1 MVLKKF
7 LQIQNLLSEKKR
19 LSNKNPNFFST
30 LFQKTKPYSEE
41 KLIKYNNWAIVVQI
55 INAAFQIALVRKS
68 SYKYIAKF
76 FNLFR
81 KKENKKEISDPPNWK
96 FGVTREYIPEIKK
109 GVADEILKN
118 IQVRKNKK
126 GIPLNKDGKKI
137 TQQVKNYDKYT
148 EEDLGKMVL
157 EGKFANGDN
166 FKSFLNTITI
176 DYKVDKQKKYTQKAD
191 SILVEELNEKLN
203 DKPNADSGI
212 LIIFKG
218 NAFDSS
224 FDVKDFERK
233 MVLDFEQELKSFDNG
248 NIPFVRLSN
257 YPFNGIVNDQVKLVR
272 ISKDL
277 LETQSE
283 NSEIDLKELFA
294 DSDKIKILL
303 NKVKV
308 KDNRT
313 SSNRLETKCL
323 GKVPVAE
330 TMALFSL
337 LTAVS
342 HLVISTRPNYKRW
355 IFSDQ
360 INYLRWLEYSI
371 TSSIMVLGLSGLC
384 GITQSE
390 ELVPI
395 AILTG
400 VTNIFGLAIES
411 IKNISFISTY
421 PLKGKDL
428 DLVTQTKYMNENFP
442 EFTVVNN
449 NLNVVKKILFITACI
464 THSYP
469 WARILFKLNSGINSF
484 GKFDDYIKKAKQ
496 KDDDLK
502 NENEFKLTRKVFG
515 KRLERFSKISP
526 LIKAATW
533 GLAAIYWVFP
543 INMINQQFR
552 SKVNPSFK
560 KYYQGE
566 LNYII
571 ISMIAKSF
579 LTWIIWSGSLR
590 DGEGRADLNNCE

>member
-7 LQIQNLLSEKKR
+7 LQIHNLLSEKRKKT
-19 LSNKNPNFFST
+19 SNKEPNFFST
-30 LFQKTKPYSEE
+30 LFKKTDPYTKE
-41 KLIKYNNWAIVVQI
+41 KLVKYNNWAVIIQI
-55 INAAFQIALVRKS
+55 INATFQIALVRKS

-109 GVADEILKN
+109 SVAEGILDV
-118 IQVRKNKK
+118 IQVRKDKD
-126 GIPLNKDGKKI
+126 GIPLDKDGNKI
-137 TQQVKNYDKYT
+137 TQQVKDYDKYT
-148 EEDLGKMVL
+148 EEELGKMEL
-157 EGKFANGDN
+157 EGTFANEALFKN
-166 FKSFLNTITI
+166 FLDEITI
-176 DYKVDKQKKYTQKAD
+176 SHGGVAENTV
-191 SILVEELNEKLN
+191 SGLISRLN
-203 DKPNADSGI
+203 DKLNADSGI
-212 LIIFKG
+212 LIIFKETAV
-218 NAFDSS
+218 NS
-224 FDVKDFERK
+224 FDVDFKTKITSEDERN
-233 MVLDFEQELKSFDNG
+233 VIENFEQEIKLFDNG
-248 NIPFVRLSN
+248 KIPFVRLSN
-257 YPFNGIVNDQVKLVR
+257 YPFNDVANDKVKLVR
-272 ISKDL
+272 ISRDL
-277 LETQSE
+277 LQTQSE
-283 NSEIDLKELFA
+283 SKVYDLEKLFD
-294 DSDKIKILL
+294 DSDEIKTLI

-308 KDNRT
+308 NGKDNRS

-330 TMALFSL
+330 TMALFSI

-371 TSSIMVLGLSGLC
+371 TSSIMVFGLSGLC
-384 GITQSE
+384 GITTSE

-411 IKNISFISTY
+411 IKNIIFTSIY
-421 PLKGKDL
+421 PLKSNHSYL
-428 DLVTQTKYMNENFP
+428 IEHTKHMNDKYSD
-442 EFTVVNN
+442 FTMLTNK
-449 NLNVVKKILFITACI
+449 LNTVKKILFITACI

-484 GKFDDYIKKAKQ
+484 GNFEKFIKESDKGDA
-496 KDDDLK
+496 LS
-502 NENEFKLTRKVFG
+502 RKVFG

-552 SKVNPSFK
+552 SEINPSFK

-571 ISMIAKSF
+571 ISMVAKTF
-579 LTWIIWSGSLR
+579 LTWVIWSGSLR